1 MFKTTHLHTSELRAR
16 AMCFLARRACSHST
30 NKGVGKRRAPRHT
43 LMSCR
48 PIRAFLC
55 VCWCGGFGEEMSLC
69 VKARRNGT
77 GHSGNAFHFH
87 FNRSPTETRF
97 TCKVLLRLAH
107 SVALVCVWVV
117 SCLPAD
123 TDSGVSSTPRLAATR
138 EREKRGKRLCL
149 N

>member
-1 MFKTTHLHTSELRAR
+1 
-16 AMCFLARRACSHST
+16 MC
-30 NKGVGKRRAPRHT
+30 
-43 LMSCR
+43 
-48 PIRAFLC
+48 LC
-55 VCWCGGFGEEMSLC
+55 VFVWGIRRGDVSLSQGKEN
-69 VKARRNGT
+69 VT

-87 FNRSPTETRF
+87 FDCSPTETRF

-123 TDSGVSSTPRLAATR
+123 TDSGVSSTPRPATTR
-138 EREKRGKRLCL
+138 EREREREEMCL